1 LFVNFKEIT
10 WWVLDRGT
18 IVVIEAFMR
27 GRFTVASVAGED
39 SKAREKEE
47 VCIDWEETPA
57 CGVRAGTPICCGKK
71 RQSGKS
77 SFGEG
82 KRILMCE
89 GSDTKLRRTRG
100 LTN

>member
-18 IVVIEAFMR
+18 IVVIEAFKR
-27 GRFTVASVAGED
+27 GRFTVALVVGED
-39 SKAREKEE
+39 SKAGEKEE
-47 VCIDWEETPA
+47 VCIDWEETKA
-57 CGVRAGTPICCGKK
+57 CSVGDGTPIWCRKK

-89 GSDTKLRRTRG
+89 GSDTKLRRTRS